1 MVAVAALLLGLVA
14 HHFLR
19 RHDTD
24 ADDEGLSVRDLTS
37 PVQTLTVLILAFVL
51 ATAAGSCNRAEEN
64 EANAV
69 DHLEE
74 TADFLPNAAQRRR
87 VQADVICYTRA
98 VRHYEWPTTA
108 HGQGSPAPSVW
119 TADLRAAFKD
129 IGTDQGVFGMLL
141 GADDTR
147 AKARQARL
155 TESTAAVP
163 ASIYWCM
170 LVLLSITVI
179 SLCLCIPRRRNRP
192 QLATLAMATALLTT
206 TLLLVHD
213 AEWPFG
219 GTISVPSTA
228 IADVEHQATR
238 DFHAEAPGADLPCD
252 ADGRKP
258 SGNARSGERA
268 GRMWPGA

>member
-1 MVAVAALLLGLVA
+1 MIVTIVVAAVALALGLTA

-19 RHDTD
+19 RNDTD
-24 ADDEGLSVRDLTS
+24 ADDEGLSVRDLIS

-51 ATAAGSCNRAEEN
+51 ATAAGSYNRAEEAVHN
-64 EANAV
+64 EANAA
-69 DHLEE
+69 DHLAE

-87 VQADVICYTRA
+87 VQADVVCYTRA
-98 VRHYEWPTTA
+98 VRHYEWPTMA
-108 HGQGSPAPSVW
+108 DGHGSPVPSVW

-129 IGTDQGVFGMLL
+129 IGTDQGAFGMLV

-163 ASIYWCM
+163 AAIYWFM

-179 SLCLCIPRRRNRP
+179 SLCLCIPRRHNRP
-192 QLATLAMATALLTT
+192 QLATLAMATALLTA

-213 AEWPFG
+213 AERPFG
-219 GTISVPSTA
+219 GAITVAPTA
-228 IADVEHQATR
+228 ITDVEHQTTR
-238 DFHAEAPGADLPCD
+238 DFHTDAPGTALPCD
-252 ADGRKP
+252 SRGHKE
-258 SGNARSGERA
+258 SGSA
-268 GRMWPGA
+268 